1 MKHRLFKQAKKK
13 IKSLNTSR
21 DYNFLNFRCAF
32 RNLGDLGISNHAFYM
47 VFLYKTI
54 AAMNLNRING
64 LSQAA
69 FMAKWRAVDISV
81 YISANLKAMA
91 WCFEI

>member
-1 MKHRLFKQAKKK
+1 
-13 IKSLNTSR
+13 
-21 DYNFLNFRCAF
+21 
-32 RNLGDLGISNHAFYM
+32 M